1 MQSKEK
7 DKIIKDYVKLA
18 RKIGKLPNAKDVQKY
33 VTSER
38 QVGNHF
44 DGFNDLKS
52 QALELYPELEEFVMP
67 AKLSIDDL
75 EMFRLK
81 EDKKVVVKG
90 NKDFITKVN
99 TLEYL
104 SKFADNLY
112 SKQIKPYKPITSKKS
127 INRALVLTLSD
138 LHYGADIKSEET
150 GFQDYG
156 VVEESRRTAEVI
168 RQTIDYKPH
177 YRANTAL
184 YVNLLGDLIQHK
196 LHDPQA
202 AAPMAEQI
210 TRAIHVLSQGLA
222 QLGENF
228 PEVYVQCA
236 TGNHGRDLSRHQQ
249 RASSGKWD
257 SIESVIYYALR
268 KILAPYKN
276 IKFNIPK
283 TPFNV
288 YDVLGHKIFSSHG
301 DTVLKPG
308 NPGKSLNISNLENQ
322 INKINSSLKDLEEIK
337 VVIVGHTHC
346 ASVSNLNTGA
356 IVVTNGCLPPSDDY
370 TVSIGYLE
378 NRASQTLFEVTKD
391 YAVGDI
397 RFIRVG
403 YNQDVDKTLDKV
415 IKPYVGFNE

>member
-7 DKIIKDYVKLA
+7 DKIIKDYAKLA
-18 RKIGKLPNAKDVQKY
+18 RKLGKLPNARDVQKY
-33 VTSER
+33 ITSER
-38 QVGNHF
+38 QVNNHF
-44 DGFNDLKS
+44 DGFNGLKE
-52 QALELYPELEEFVMP
+52 QALKLNPELEEIMIP
-67 AKLSIDDL
+67 AKLSIDDI
-75 EMFRLK
+75 EIFRLN

-90 NKDFITKVN
+90 NKDFVTKVS

-104 SKFADNLY
+104 AKYADNIY
-112 SKQIKPYKPITSKKS
+112 INQIKPYKPLTSKKP

-138 LHYGADIKSEET
+138 LHYGADISQQET

-156 VVEESRRTAEVI
+156 VVQEARRTAEVI
-168 RQTIDYKPH
+168 RQTINYKPH

-210 TRAIHVLSQGLA
+210 TRAIHVLSQALA

-228 PEVYVQCA
+228 PQVIVECA

-249 RASSGKWD
+249 RATSGKWD
-257 SIESVIYYALR
+257 SIETVIYYALM

-288 YDVLGHKIFSSHG
+288 YDVLGHKIFTTHG
-301 DTVLKPG
+301 DTTLKPG
-308 NPGKSLNISNLENQ
+308 NPGKSLNISSMENQ

-337 VVIVGHTHC
+337 VAIVGHTHC
-346 ASVSNLNTGA
+346 ASVSNLNT
-356 IVVTNGCLPPSDDY
+356 
-370 TVSIGYLE
+370 
-378 NRASQTLFEVTKD
+378 
-391 YAVGDI
+391 
-397 RFIRVG
+397 
-403 YNQDVDKTLDKV
+403 
-415 IKPYVGFNE
+415 